1 MKMCDSFVKIF
12 TFIISLFCCM
22 LFLSMLTGCNNS
34 SYEQQQQL
42 MTQQNQLMQQQQLMT
57 KELEQLEEQIQELKD
72 YCDYLE
78 SEVSY
83 IHEILN

>member
-1 MKMCDSFVKIF
+1 MLKKFISFILGFICLVFLLSLIGCD
-12 TFIISLFCCM
+12 
-22 LFLSMLTGCNNS
+22 NS
-34 SYEQQQQL
+34 HEQQQQL
-42 MTQQNQLMQQQQLMT
+42 MTQQNQLMQQNQLAT
-57 KELEQLEEQIQELKD
+57 KEIKELNQQMKELKD